1 MLRASGANRLSL
13 SLIPAS
19 RYKNA
24 LEFYNLPANF
34 SKNDVQKAYLKMARI
49 YHPDLKTGD
58 VQKFKLLVQYK
69 NVLLAGDNSEE
80 TIFASAPKE
89 CTEQADT
96 SNDSH
101 DLDWKTEA
109 SFTFYLGV
117 IFFSCLL
124 NYWYRQ
130 PLENN
135 LVDKKV
141 TSKNRKRHKRKAKH
155 RQQKE

>member
-1 MLRASGANRLSL
+1 MFRASGANRLSL
-13 SLIPAS
+13 SLTTGS

-24 LEFYNLPANF
+24 LEFYNLPENF
-34 SKNDVQKAYLKMARI
+34 SKSDVQRAYLKMARI

-58 VQKFKLLVQYK
+58 VQKFKLLVEYK
-69 NVLLAGDNSEE
+69 NVLLADENLEE
-80 TIFASAPKE
+80 TIFASAPSE
-89 CTEQADT
+89 FTEQHDRP
-96 SNDSH
+96 NDIP

-124 NYWYRQ
+124 NYWYHK

-135 LVDKKV
+135 LTDKKV
-141 TSKNRKRHKRKAKH
+141 TSKNRKKHKRKAKH
-155 RQQKE
+155 RQQKD